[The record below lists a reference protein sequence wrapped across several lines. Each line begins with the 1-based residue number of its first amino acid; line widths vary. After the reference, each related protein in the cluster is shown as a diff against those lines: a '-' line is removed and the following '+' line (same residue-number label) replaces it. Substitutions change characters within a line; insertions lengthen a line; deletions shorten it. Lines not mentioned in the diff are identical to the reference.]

1 MEIKDYREHDTRRS
15 HEAEPIRET
24 SAADEA
30 IDVAEVAADL
40 PERPMPEGGVA
51 RVITGAAHLLSWVL
65 SPVLMPTYAII
76 MVLCLS
82 MLSFAPMH
90 SRLIIIAIVFGMTA
104 LLPCLAILV
113 LMKYGDVHD
122 AALTRRTDRFIP
134 YVVTGLA
141 LLGCGFYL
149 STTGLPGWVSLF
161 YIGAALA
168 IAVNLVVNFRWK
180 ISAHGAGIGGFIAMI
195 MIMNRYGLPH
205 YNLWIWCVGAVIAAG
220 LLGTARVW
228 LGRHTPMQT
237 IMGELAGFAGV
248 LSMELLI
255 PE

>member
-1 MEIKDYREHDTRRS
+1 MEIKDYREPAPRRG
-15 HEAEPIRET
+15 HEAESIREF

-30 IDVAEVAADL
+30 IHVAEVAAEPQEQPI
-40 PERPMPEGGVA
+40 PERGGA
-51 RVITGAAHLLSWVL
+51 RFLTGVSHLLSWVL

-76 MVLCLS
+76 TVFGLS

-90 SRLIIIAIVFGMTA
+90 SKLIIIAIVFGLTA
-104 LLPCLAILV
+104 VLPALAILV

-134 YVVTGLA
+134 YVVTGCC

-149 STTGLPGWVSLF
+149 STTGVPRWVCLF

-168 IAVNLVVNFRWK
+168 TVVNLLVNYRWK
-180 ISAHGAGIGGFIAMI
+180 ISAHGAGIGGYIAMI

-205 YNLWIWCVGAVIAAG
+205 YNLWGWCVGAVLAAG

-237 IMGELAGFAGV
+237 VIGELVGFAGV